1 MRPRLPTTV
10 HLAPW
15 MTPRAMWTSAVAR
28 KPCSEGPSAAADE
41 ITANARVQASALQA
55 KVRHRIQQ
63 VDKSRGPAP
72 VSAHLVDSFGR
83 QHDYLRISLTEK
95 CNLRCTYC
103 MPEQGVPLLPKN
115 NLLTADEIERTAKMF
130 VSNGVTKIRLTGG
143 EPTVRKDLIDIVARL
158 GRLPLASL
166 GMTSNGIALKRKL
179 PALVDAGLTHLN
191 ISLDTL
197 DPFKYELMTRRRGFQ
212 AVMDAIDTALSLKNA
227 GLRLKINVVV
237 IRGVN
242 DIEVADFVEL
252 TREKDITVRM
262 IEYMPFEDNKWSTD
276 KLVPSST
283 LVSRLQTKFPN
294 LEKLIDPKSDT
305 TRSWRVPGYK
315 GTVGFISSMS
325 DHFCGEC
332 SRLRIGPDGGV
343 KVCLFGPPVLSL
355 RPLLR
360 DPSQTDDTLM
370 ERVGTAVWGKHF
382 AHNGLGGAQGIKD
395 KGKMGPMVG
404 IGAQARPRTRS
415 YLPLMPPMHRAPLKH
430 VLAYSTGPKRLT
442 HTDPITGKP
451 SMVSVS
457 DKDVT
462 LRSATAV
469 GTIFLNK
476 EAFDLIE
483 FTSPLD
489 GSTTNSTMRTKKGDV
504 LTTAQLAAIMAAKST
519 STLIPLCH
527 PLMLTSIQV
536 NLEPDPARV
545 AIKIQATVEC
555 HGQTG
560 VEMEALTSVSVGL
573 LTVWD
578 MVKAIAGK
586 EARIGDV
593 FVQSKSGGKSGDW
606 QRSEDV
612 ER

>member
-1 MRPRLPTTV
+1 MRARLQTQVQLSAWTAQS
-10 HLAPW
+10 LA
-15 MTPRAMWTSAVAR
+15 S
-28 KPCSEGPSAAADE
+28 
-41 ITANARVQASALQA
+41 SALVRRSYSGGSSAQIPTPVA
-55 KVRHRIQQ
+55 IPASTLRDKVQLRIRR
-63 VDKSRGPAP
+63 VDQTRGPAN

-103 MPEQGVPLLPKN
+103 MPEQGVPLLPQD

-143 EPTVRKDLIDIVARL
+143 EPTVRKDLIDIDFELTAYSSARL

-179 PALVDAGLTHLN
+179 PALVNAGLTHLN

-197 DPFKYELMTRRRGFQ
+197 DPFKYEIMTRRRGFQ
-212 AVMDAIDTALSLKNA
+212 AVLDSIETAMSLKDA

-242 DIEVADFVEL
+242 DMEVADFVEM
-252 TREKDITVRM
+252 TRERDITVRM
-262 IEYMPFEDNKWSTD
+262 IEYMPFEDNKWSTE

-283 LVSRLQTKFPN
+283 LVNRLQTRYPG
-294 LEKLIDPKSDT
+294 LHKLIDPKSDT
-305 TRSWRVPGYK
+305 TRSWKVPGFK
-315 GTVGFISSMS
+315 GTIGFISSMS
-325 DHFCGEC
+325 NHFCGEC
-332 SRLRIGPDGGV
+332 SRLRVGPDGGV
-343 KVCLFGPPVLSL
+343 KVCLFGPPVLAL

-360 DPSQTDDTLM
+360 DPTCTDDKLM
-370 ERVGTAVWGKHF
+370 HQVGRAVLGKHF
-382 AHNGLGGAQGIKD
+382 AHNGLGGAQGIKE

-404 IGAQARPRTRS
+404 IGDPT
-415 YLPLMPPMHRAPLKH
+415 
-430 VLAYSTGPKRLT
+430 TGR
-442 HTDPITGKP
+442 P

-457 DKDVT
+457 DKGVT
-462 LRSATAV
+462 TRTATAV

-476 EAFDLIE
+476 DAFDLIE
-483 FTSPLD
+483 FSSPVSDAEPASRPLK
-489 GSTTNSTMRTKKGDV
+489 MHTKKGDV

-519 STLIPLCH
+519 SALIPLCH
-527 PLMLTSIQV
+527 PLMLTSIKVDLTPIVDRLAVQI
-536 NLEPDPARV
+536 R
-545 AIKIQATVEC
+545 ATVEC
-555 HGQTG
+555 RGQTG

-578 MVKAIAGK
+578 MVKAVAGQ

-593 FVQSKSGGKSGDW
+593 YVESKKGGKSGDW
-606 QRSEDV
+606 TRRADSG
-612 ER
+612 R